1 MGMRR
6 MLFGGFSFVQNM
18 AILMVVGSLERFL
31 GLMGWAFGGP
41 LGKNGAALLSMS
53 ILKWGMGLR
62 SNFGWTIGVG
72 PVA

>member
-31 GLMGWAFGGP
+31 GLMG
-41 LGKNGAALLSMS
+41 
-53 ILKWGMGLR
+53 
-62 SNFGWTIGVG
+62 
-72 PVA
+72 